1 MSQQTGRLAILFAD
15 ISGSTMLYETLGN
28 ALARQMVVR
37 CLAMMSGRLAA
48 HCGTLIKTIGD
59 EIMCTFPSAE
69 AALRAA
75 CDMQDAVESGKPGG
89 DTPIYIRI
97 GFNYGEVIREAND
110 VHGDAVNVAA
120 RITEVA
126 RARQILATQ
135 PAVEA
140 LPPDLRHRARHI
152 RRASI
157 KGRQAQLDLFQIGWR
172 ADDGDGDRVRV
183 GIPAYRKPDGQQEQL
198 VLRYRD
204 QQFTVSERNATAT
217 LGRSEACAI
226 VIRDDFASDRH
237 ATVEYQL
244 GKFFVS
250 DRSANG
256 TYIRFS
262 GGDTVHIVGEDTM
275 LRGSGAILL
284 GGPFSGNPAE
294 IIEFSIHPA
303 PTSA

>member
-1 MSQQTGRLAILFAD
+1 MSQQTERLAILFAD
-15 ISGSTMLYETLGN
+15 ISGSTILYETLGN
-28 ALARQMVVR
+28 AVARQMVVR
-37 CLAMMSGRLAA
+37 CLALMSGRLAA
-48 HCGTLIKTIGD
+48 HRGTLIKTIGD

-75 CDMQDAVESGKPGG
+75 CDMQDAVENGKPGG
-89 DTPIYIRI
+89 DTPMYVRV
-97 GFNYGEVIREAND
+97 GFNYGEVLHETND

-126 RARQILATQ
+126 RARQILATHA
-135 PAVEA
+135 AVDA
-140 LPPDLRHRARHI
+140 LPPELRDKARHI

-157 KGRQAQLDLFQIGWR
+157 KGRQAQLDLFQIIWR
-172 ADDGDGDRVRV
+172 ADDTGSARV
-183 GIPAYRKPDGQQEQL
+183 GIPAYRKPEGLREQL
-198 VLRYRD
+198 VLRHHD
-204 QQFTVSERNATAT
+204 QQVTVSEQNRVAI
-217 LGRSEACAI
+217 LGRSESCAI
-226 VIRDDFASDRH
+226 VIRDAFASDWH
-237 ATVEYQL
+237 AAVEYQL

-250 DRSANG
+250 DRSG
-256 TYIRFS
+256 SDTYVQFR
-262 GGDTVHIVGEDTM
+262 GGDTVHLVGEDTL